1 MGSACCVVEGQEQVI
16 RGLDYTENLIDDNL
30 AMMTSL
36 FSAVVLNGM
45 MMNSEFHLVEMILF
59 QVFVE

>member
-1 MGSACCVVEGQEQVI
+1 MGSACCVVEGPEQVI
-16 RGLDYTENLIDDNL
+16 RGLGYTVNLIDDNL
-30 AMMTSL
+30 ATRMSL

-59 QVFVE
+59 LVSWE